1 MSFLGL
7 FAGGACGPA
16 SALLRGFTR
25 SPLVTR
31 WRNPG
36 APKKLDR
43 SNKGKQQWFKGRG
56 VGLHGALNKQ
66 GTRAHSEQ
74 HVIHRLTYRRNAKN
88 YSDISGFVSMLS
100 ALESPFRSLQ
110 ANTRDDRAH
119 QLAYS

>member
-66 GTRAHSEQ
+66 GTRAHPSAFSFRFT
-74 HVIHRLTYRRNAKN
+74 HIYSFVMSLYLTIFNLILR
-88 YSDISGFVSMLS
+88 
-100 ALESPFRSLQ
+100 P
-110 ANTRDDRAH
+110 
-119 QLAYS
+119 